1 MERAR
6 KTDWENGMVY
16 YVPMKTSR
24 DMREHKKKS
33 IKKSIK
39 NEKSADSAK

>member
-6 KTDWENGMVY
+6 KTDRKNCMVY

-24 DMREHKKKS
+24 DMREQKS
-33 IKKSIK
+33 IKS
-39 NEKSADSAK
+39 EKSADSAK